1 MNSIFIDSFS
11 KYLSPLEEEL
21 ILDVIRKNELPDNKD
36 ELNVFLERYQCRK
49 VVNDENISK
58 VIFEIAK
65 QELVQ
70 KPHLMI
76 ATVVQPFVKQ
86 LQKYSQF
93 QSMILPLRP
102 CMILVSPQ

>member
-58 VIFEIAK
+58 VILEIAK

-70 KPHLMI
+70 KPH
-76 ATVVQPFVKQ
+76 PQ